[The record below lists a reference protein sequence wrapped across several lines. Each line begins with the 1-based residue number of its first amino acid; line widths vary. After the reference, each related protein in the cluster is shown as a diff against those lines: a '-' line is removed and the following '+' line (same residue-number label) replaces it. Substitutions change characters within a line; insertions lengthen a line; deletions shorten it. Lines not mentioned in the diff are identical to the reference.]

1 MSLRVTQNA
10 VTSLMLAGLQSSSSR
25 LSTLEQQLSSGR
37 RISKPS
43 DDPVGTGQ
51 AMLFNEQIARTKQYQ
66 RNANDGLAWLGIADN
81 ALQTGV
87 NILQRLQVLTTQA
100 ANTGTADA
108 TARAS
113 ILEEV
118 KSLKE
123 QMLAVANT
131 TYQNRPIFGGTT
143 SSPVAYAV
151 NGSGTVVYQGDT
163 GSVLRTVGDNV
174 QVKVNI
180 DAAQAFGPPG
190 NDVFTMFDTIASDL
204 QNNPGNLSN
213 DLSLIAGALDRMTS
227 AQATEGAAYNRITA
241 MNNAAGQKLNTLTG
255 NLSDVQDVDTAQAVT
270 ELTMQQVS
278 YQASLAAMARVLQ
291 MSLTDFLR

>member
-180 DAAQAFGPPG
+180 DAAQAFGP
-190 NDVFTMFDTIASDL
+190 
-204 QNNPGNLSN
+204 
-213 DLSLIAGALDRMTS
+213 REMTS
-227 AQATEGAAYNRITA
+227 SPC
-241 MNNAAGQKLNTLTG
+241 LTP
-255 NLSDVQDVDTAQAVT
+255 SRPTCRT
-270 ELTMQQVS
+270 IPEI
-278 YQASLAAMARVLQ
+278 
-291 MSLTDFLR
+291 